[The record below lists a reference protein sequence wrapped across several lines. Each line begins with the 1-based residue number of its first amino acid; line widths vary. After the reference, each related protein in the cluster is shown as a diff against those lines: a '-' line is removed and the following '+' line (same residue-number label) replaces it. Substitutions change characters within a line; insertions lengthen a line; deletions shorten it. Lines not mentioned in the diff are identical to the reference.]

1 MQVSYGRRDFR
12 FIFTGEKW
20 MSELLPKE
28 PLSRDGGG
36 TIDFVCHATNCVFVR
51 AVTICLN
58 APVDWM
64 AS

>member
-1 MQVSYGRRDFR
+1 
-12 FIFTGEKW
+12 